1 MKKWSKK
8 LKNVQE
14 QHTEESP
21 LAGMIREFIEK
32 EIPENWA
39 ELSISD
45 RQDFIRGDGF
55 EYNGPL
61 VKRDR
66 ICALEI
72 WVELLNGDVK
82 KLTRAMAIE
91 INDVLRK
98 TEGWYQPRNKI
109 RFSTYV
115 YRKDFIKEIKL

>member
-1 MKKWSKK
+1 MPK
-8 LKNVQE
+8 L
-14 QHTEESP
+14 P
-21 LAGMIREFIEK
+21 
-32 EIPENWA
+32 
-39 ELSISD
+39 
-45 RQDFIRGDGF
+45 
-55 EYNGPL
+55 
-61 VKRDR
+61 DR

-109 RFSTYV
+109 RFSTYGLQKGFYKRNKIV
-115 YRKDFIKEIKL
+115 NRIGINI